1 MDTFNNLKTYI
12 TNYLKLEEALNNRNK
27 TIKEIRSK
35 KNDMENLI
43 IKLIED
49 NNLKNTKINLNH
61 CYIKYNINE
70 TIHPLNIEFLKL
82 FLTKYFNGDEKKI
95 VPIIEFIQ
103 KERNL
108 NKKQTISLK
117 KFKTKSK
124 KKKLLKS

>member
-1 MDTFNNLKTYI
+1 MDNLKSYI
-12 TNYLKLEEALNNRNK
+12 ANYLKLEEALTNRNK

-43 IKLIED
+43 IKLIEE

-70 TIHPLNIEFLKL
+70 IIHPLNIEFLKL
-82 FLTKYFNGDEKKI
+82 CLIKYFNGDEKKS

-103 KERNL
+103 RERNI

-117 KFKTKSK
+117 KFKNKSK